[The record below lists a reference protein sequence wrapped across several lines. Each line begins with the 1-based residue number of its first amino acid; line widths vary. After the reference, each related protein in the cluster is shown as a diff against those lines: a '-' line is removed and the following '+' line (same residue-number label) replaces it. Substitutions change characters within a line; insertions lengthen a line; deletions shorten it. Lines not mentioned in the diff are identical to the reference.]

1 MQNDADHV
9 CLGQCRSM
17 DKRDFHTLQEY
28 KVVDLAYQ
36 ERLVAVTGTV
46 SSTLPSELCFF
57 LKSWSNEQKI
67 LPRKSRYPV
76 ARPRTKHAK
85 VWFPRAHVSASPQ
98 RVSV

>member
-57 LKSWSNEQKI
+57 KI
-67 LPRKSRYPV
+67 MV
-76 ARPRTKHAK
+76 E
-85 VWFPRAHVSASPQ
+85 
-98 RVSV
+98 